1 MICLNSGG
9 NLVRSQVEER
19 GLKKPSDIGP
29 GHGDPAFS
37 FTIQFRHSR
46 EPEAIRSGEATTVRA
61 TVPGT
66 TSIHTRVRHRRES
79 SRTEPSLH
87 LGRRS
92 QDGQASPGAR
102 LRRPNA
108 WTENPRKIANPTLRR
123 AWPRD
128 LPGAAICVQ
137 DVDVQCV
144 LQFTLIHA
152 AGCALHR
159 HTSRVI
165 HRLELSVTAKSS
177 DDFVPGA
184 ERHRKQER
192 ETNLAHPATSS
203 KQ

>member
-19 GLKKPSDIGP
+19 GALTLTPSKVGP
-29 GHGDPAFS
+29 GQQNPAFS
-37 FTIQFRHSR
+37 SKFSSHSLQSFS
-46 EPEAIRSGEATTVRA
+46 PRSGRVNKREFEPPFPGRKKVRG
-61 TVPGT
+61 VQ
-66 TSIHTRVRHRRES
+66 HRRES

-92 QDGQASPGAR
+92 QR
-102 LRRPNA
+102 KKECCLRRPNA
-108 WTENPRKIANPTLRR
+108 WTKNPREIANPTLRR

-165 HRLELSVTAKSS
+165 HRLELSVTAEAATISFQPPEGRGS
-177 DDFVPGA
+177 
-184 ERHRKQER
+184 RR
-192 ETNLAHPATSS
+192 ETNSHP
-203 KQ
+203 